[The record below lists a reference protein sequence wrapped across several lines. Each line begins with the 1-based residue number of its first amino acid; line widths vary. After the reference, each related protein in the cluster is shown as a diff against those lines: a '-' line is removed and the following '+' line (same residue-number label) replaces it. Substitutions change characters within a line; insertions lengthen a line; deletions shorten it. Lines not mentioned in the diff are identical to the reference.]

1 MKFVLLLC
9 ILSALLLQIQAS
21 PVQLAERQERAIA
34 RQQAVNDV
42 APAVAPADED
52 DEDDDDDDDDDD
64 EPDLGDLVDDDDGK
78 RNKQQKQIFTNLL
91 PTHLSYKL
99 INMYLGNLKNNII
112 EMTNDAFQERHNQFI
127 DSIFSRINRIVANNY
142 DPFVVRLHAR
152 SATKKVTTAGSTA
165 GGHTTGSTKAKP
177 AKSATKTKLKNTKS
191 EPRSL
196 DEEPR
201 RMEMSDAKTQSK
213 LQEQLQQLQ
222 LQQEQSIKAVAAEKM
237 STVGDAKLPANTGD
251 ALNTAANSPEMRT
264 VLNGDAN
271 RAESQKK
278 TSNKAHKTH
287 TKKNHSTTSN
297 AHNNNNNSAGSK
309 LKQNTKSSGNNNNVA
324 IGKEVE
330 KLQKA
335 EGSLSGLASLKRVG
349 NVKVVADPE
358 GSNSTIKA
366 KFTLGPLTLRV
377 EKSFKRGSV
386 HSVKS
391 ATARTNEMIGR
402 IKFSV
407 VNDRATLMS
416 IKVQQPKQVEVE
428 SKDNHD
434 RTREFVWRRTP
445 KIAKLVNE
453 KLKLAAESLFTTQG
467 VEVVRL

>member
-1 MKFVLLLC
+1 M
-9 ILSALLLQIQAS
+9 S
-21 PVQLAERQERAIA
+21 
-34 RQQAVNDV
+34 
-42 APAVAPADED
+42 
-52 DEDDDDDDDDDD
+52 
-64 EPDLGDLVDDDDGK
+64 
-78 RNKQQKQIFTNLL
+78 
-91 PTHLSYKL
+91 
-99 INMYLGNLKNNII
+99 
-112 EMTNDAFQERHNQFI
+112 NDAFQERHNQFI
-127 DSIFSRINRIVANNY
+127 DSIFSRINRIVADNY

-152 SATKKVTTAGSTA
+152 AATKKTGAGSGSSA
-165 GGHTTGSTKAKP
+165 GYAASVTKGKP
-177 AKSATKTKLKNTKS
+177 AKSSMTTRHKLKNTKS
-191 EPRSL
+191 EPRAL

-201 RMEMSDAKTQSK
+201 RMEVSDAKAQSK

-222 LQQEQSIKAVAAEKM
+222 LQQEQSIKAVADEKK
-237 STVGDAKLPANTGD
+237 VDGGDAKLAGNVGD
-251 ALNTAANSPEMRT
+251 AANAAATLPEMRT
-264 VLNGDAN
+264 VLNGEAN
-271 RAESQKK
+271 KASANGAGTKK

-287 TKKNHSTTSN
+287 TKKSQGNANSHNNSN
-297 AHNNNNNSAGSK
+297 AGTK
-309 LKQNTKSSGNNNNVA
+309 LKQNTKNNGNSNNKNNNNAHGAVGS
-324 IGKEVE
+324 GKEVE

-402 IKFSV
+402 IKFGV

-416 IKVQQPKQVEVE
+416 IKVQQPKQVGWVEVE

-467 VEVVRL
+467 VEVPAPLFALSASELCRLFANFFVVLHGAADALLGAKIVAAGCQSAKYKAHSQQWRTHIHQQAGGESEKQRVAISISATAPENASK